1 MPIVTRR
8 THRQHHYHSNGRDYL
23 ASLLDWPSATILE
36 NFLRSD
42 AVRPHLQHWV
52 RLCYETPHR
61 LQEAV
66 EWINTG
72 PKGYY
77 YHPDDLEE
85 ALLLECLGHGVG
97 KGEVMGDE
105 ERWSEEDAE
114 TREWVTMELWA
125 RTIWRTVQD
134 CSKTGGWMEGR
145 REVETYGFVSEVLCV
160 VFHSLAFRGKVSCY
174 WGIIVGESRKEQS
187 EWEDGR
193 EAWEQTFGEPFPSA
207 EDEEVMDVESEG
219 TGCEV
224 GNGVM
229 AKTLSGLSEAST
241 EMDEPGTLGT
251 DALPHEAVVDELPSP
266 ANPAATIEEWRD
278 GVERLTPDL
287 AEFDDLAAILNQ
299 PDDEPET
306 VRPCEPITPVSV
318 GKVRREIKRPD
329 LDARGSGLATPRSL
343 VVGGR
348 VLRARG

>member
-8 THRQHHYHSNGRDYL
+8 THCQHHYHSNGRDYL

-52 RLCYETPHR
+52 RLCYGTPHR
-61 LQEAV
+61 LHEAV
-66 EWINTG
+66 EWIKTG
-72 PKGYY
+72 PKGFTIILVILRKASVTGVSS
-77 YHPDDLEE
+77 LESKKE
-85 ALLLECLGHGVG
+85 QV
-97 KGEVMGDE
+97 
-105 ERWSEEDAE
+105 
-114 TREWVTMELWA
+114 EWEN
-125 RTIWRTVQD
+125 
-134 CSKTGGWMEGR
+134 R
-145 REVETYGFVSEVLCV
+145 REV
-160 VFHSLAFRGKVSCY
+160 
-174 WGIIVGESRKEQS
+174 
-187 EWEDGR
+187 
-193 EAWEQTFGEPFPSA
+193 WEQTFGEPFPSA

-251 DALPHEAVVDELPSP
+251 DALPHEAVFDELPSP
-266 ANPAATIEEWRD
+266 VNPAATIEEWRD

-299 PDDEPET
+299 PD
-306 VRPCEPITPVSV
+306 
-318 GKVRREIKRPD
+318 GKVRRGIKRLD

-348 VLRARG
+348 ALRARG